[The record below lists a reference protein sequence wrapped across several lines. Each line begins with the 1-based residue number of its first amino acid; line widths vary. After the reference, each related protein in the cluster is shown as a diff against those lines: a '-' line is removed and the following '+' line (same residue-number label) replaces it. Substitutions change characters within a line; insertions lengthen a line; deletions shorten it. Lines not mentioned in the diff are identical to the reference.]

1 MFKLSNLTNALSD
14 KRDATL
20 LNHALRGIYARLSN
34 QAFNS
39 GALAQGTTTTCM
51 KTAAIIHGLVG
62 GKPVS
67 KAVTD
72 DLWGPSTGVT
82 AGFVVNIGKTNVFCM
97 YLDSAGVASGAF
109 GQEAT
114 TVTAG
119 SLNPS
124 VKFPPMP
131 ENKMMVGFV
140 VISGGSGAWTAGTS
154 TFTTATTVTYCTIV
168 NTVGAFDP
176 TATL

>member
-1 MFKLSNLTNALSD
+1 MFKLSNLTNAIAD
-14 KRDATL
+14 KRDGTL
-20 LNHALRGIYARLSN
+20 INNALKGIYARLSN

-39 GALAQGTTTTCM
+39 GALAQGTTTTKM
-51 KTAAIIHGLVG
+51 KTAAVIHGLVT
-62 GKPVS
+62 GKPIT

-72 DLWGPSTGVT
+72 DLWDPA
-82 AGFVVNIGKTNVFCM
+82 AGFKVLAGTTNVFCM
-97 YLDSAGVASGAF
+97 YLDTAGAASSAF
-109 GQEAT
+109 GTAAT
-114 TVTAG
+114 TVSTTG
-119 SLNPS
+119 LNG

-140 VISGGSGAWTAGTS
+140 IISGGSGDWTAGTS